1 MGGGERPVASLPLLD
16 EAPASHCRGA
26 SHPALRRRRSF
37 GYRLRAICTEPRDPT
52 AGREPAGAVYT
63 PGVRIL
69 IADDHSLFRDGLR
82 SLLQAQGHEIAGE
95 AKNGREAIALTRELK
110 PDLVLMDVQM
120 PELDGI
126 EATRLIVSEMPEMR
140 VVILTASEE
149 EAKLFEAIKSG
160 AQGYLLK
167 NLEAEA
173 FFEMLEKAQRGEPAL
188 TPTLAR
194 KLLQEFA
201 RPVTETT
208 PPRSEEESLT
218 AREREV
224 LELMVEGVTSNR
236 KLAKRLGLSENT
248 VKFHVRN
255 ILDKLRL
262 HNRAEVVGY
271 ALRHGIVEP
280 KGD

>member
-1 MGGGERPVASLPLLD
+1 M
-16 EAPASHCRGA
+16 
-26 SHPALRRRRSF
+26 
-37 GYRLRAICTEPRDPT
+37 
-52 AGREPAGAVYT
+52 
-63 PGVRIL
+63 RIL

-82 SLLQAQGHEIAGE
+82 SLLAAQGHEVIGE
-95 AKNGREAIALTRELK
+95 ARNGREAVKLAAELQ
-110 PDLVLMDVQM
+110 PDLILMDLTM
-120 PELDGI
+120 PELDGLA
-126 EATRLIVSEMPEMR
+126 ATRLISADMPDIK

-149 EAKLFEAIKSG
+149 EQKLFDAIKSG

-167 NLEAEA
+167 NLEADE
-173 FFEMLEKAQRGEPAL
+173 FFDLIDKASRGEPAL
-188 TPTLAR
+188 TPALAR

-201 RPVTETT
+201 K
-208 PPRSEEESLT
+208 PPEKPSQGEEETLT

-271 ALRHGIVEP
+271 ALRNKMVEVDGEG
-280 KGD
+280 KR

>member
-1 MGGGERPVASLPLLD
+1 M
-16 EAPASHCRGA
+16 
-26 SHPALRRRRSF
+26 
-37 GYRLRAICTEPRDPT
+37 
-52 AGREPAGAVYT
+52 
-63 PGVRIL
+63 RIL

-82 SLLQAQGHEIAGE
+82 SLLQAQGHEVIGE
-95 AKNGREAIALTRELK
+95 AKNGLEAVALARSLA
-110 PDLVLMDVQM
+110 PDLVLMDLQM

-126 EATRLIVSEMPEMR
+126 GATKLIVGEKPQMK

-149 EAKLFEAIKSG
+149 EAKLFDAIKAG

-173 FFEMLEKAQRGEPAL
+173 FFELLDRAHRGEPAL
-188 TPTLAR
+188 TASLAR

-201 RPVTETT
+201 KPPAAAT
-208 PPRSEEESLT
+208 PASEEETLT

-236 KLAKRLGLSENT
+236 KLARHLGLSENT

-271 ALRHGIVEP
+271 ALRHGMVEP
-280 KGD
+280 K